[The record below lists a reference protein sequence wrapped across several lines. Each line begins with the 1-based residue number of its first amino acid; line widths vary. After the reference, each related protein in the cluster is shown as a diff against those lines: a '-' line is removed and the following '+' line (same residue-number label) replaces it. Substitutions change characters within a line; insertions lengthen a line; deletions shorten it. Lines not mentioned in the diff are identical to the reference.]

1 MTSTEKSRIDE
12 LRAQGFGYKRIA
24 RMLGVSVSTV
34 QSHCRRAQ
42 PSPSAPSKGSSA
54 IAAMS
59 INSAPDTVDKPICK
73 QCGAVIVRHPHRR
86 QRLFCSDACRQ
97 KYWYQHRTDASTAT
111 SHICPACGQT
121 FYTSRP
127 QIYCSH
133 DCYIRDRFTPATMK
147 EVCS

>member
-73 QCGAVIVRHPHRR
+73 QCGTVIVRRPHRR
-86 QRLFCSDACRQ
+86 PRLFCSDTCRQ
-97 KYWYQHRTDASTAT
+97 KYWYQHRAGASTAT
-111 SHICPACGQT
+111 SHICPTCGQT
-121 FYTSRP
+121 FATSRP

-133 DCYIRDRFTPATMK
+133 DCYIRARFAPVTIK
-147 EVCS
+147 EICS

>member
-24 RMLGVSVSTV
+24 RMLNMSVSTV
-34 QSHCRRAQ
+34 QSHCRRGQA
-42 PSPSAPSKGSSA
+42 SKPDEAIVPRYASSELGVT
-54 IAAMS
+54 
-59 INSAPDTVDKPICK
+59 DTAGNPICK
-73 QCGAVIVRHPHRR
+73 QCGAVIAHHPHRR
-86 QRLFCSDACRQ
+86 PRLFCSDACRQ
-97 KYWYQHRTDASTAT
+97 QYWYQHRASASTAT

-121 FYTSRP
+121 FATSRP

-133 DCYIRDRFTPATMK
+133 DCYIRARFLPATIK